1 MSRNVSNLSGRKGL
15 RDNLFER
22 LVEAGPPAA
31 ATHEPLAEEF
41 LVGAAVTY
49 GAASF
54 YDLLSGHNAGK
65 EALVCNG
72 SACLCAG
79 TQDDVL
85 QALGDRLGPDQ
96 VGHIT
101 CLGRCHENAAFHLRG
116 RNYSGHAIDQLET
129 IISDPA
135 AVADDTYAVGTAG
148 QPALL
153 TAPFPGVAAYYA
165 PLGELLRGTSEAA
178 LEQIKQSKLRGRGG
192 AGFPTGMKW
201 ASARDAVATKKYI
214 VCNAD
219 EGDPGAYIDRY
230 LMEHQPHRVLFGMLV
245 AGWIVGADEG
255 VLYVRAEYPESVATM
270 QRAVEEAEAAGFVGE
285 NIAGSGFNFRF
296 KVVMGAGAYICGEE
310 TALIA
315 SLEGR
320 RPEVSARPPFPTTQG
335 LYGKPTVVNNVETF
349 SNIHAVITLGGA
361 AYAAIGTPQSTG
373 PKLVCLNGVFKTP
386 GVYEVPMGTPL
397 RDVLEKLGGGFRVPV
412 KALHIGGPL
421 GGIVPVEKFDALT
434 VDFESFRDAGF
445 LLGHGSIM
453 AIPESF
459 PMIRYLEHL
468 MEFCAVESCGKCFPC
483 RIGSTRGRE
492 MLAGAASGQA
502 KIDRELFNDLLE
514 TMALTSL
521 CAHGGGI
528 PLPIRN
534 GLQYFADE
542 LQQFFDR

>member
-15 RDNLFER
+15 QDNLFER
-22 LVEAGPPAA
+22 IVEAGPPAA
-31 ATHEPLAEEF
+31 ETHEPLAEEF
-41 LVGAAVTY
+41 LIGAAVTY

-65 EALVCNG
+65 EALICNG

-85 QALGDRLGPDQ
+85 AALGQHLPADQ
-96 VGHIT
+96 IGHIT

-116 RNYSGHAIDQLET
+116 RNYSGRAVEQIDT
-129 IISDPA
+129 ILAEP
-135 AVADDTYAVGTAG
+135 DTAQNDSYAVGTAG
-148 QPALL
+148 QTPLL
-153 TAPFPGVAAYYA
+153 TAPFPGVAEYYA
-165 PLGELLRGTSEAA
+165 PLRELLHGSREAA
-178 LEQIKQSKLRGRGG
+178 LEQITQAKLRGRGG

-201 ASARDAVATKKYI
+201 AAAKASPSNKKYI

-255 VLYVRAEYPESVATM
+255 VLYVRAEYPESVAAM
-270 QRAVEEAEAAGFVGE
+270 QQAVREAEAAGW
-285 NIAGSGFNFRF
+285 AGAGVAGTNFNFHF

-349 SNIHAVITLGGA
+349 SNIHAILTIGA
-361 AYAAIGTPQSTG
+361 EAYAGLGTPQSTG
-373 PKLVCLNGVFKTP
+373 PKLVCLNGVFNKP
-386 GVYEVPMGTPL
+386 GVYEVPMGLPL
-397 RDVLEKLGGGFRVPV
+397 RDVLHKLGGGFREPV

-421 GGIVPVEKFDALT
+421 GGIVPAEKFDALT
-434 VDFESFRDAGF
+434 IDFESFRDAGF

-492 MLAGAASGQA
+492 MMSAAAAGGA
-502 KIDRELFNDLLE
+502 KIDRELLNDLLE

-542 LQQFFDR
+542 LQQYFK

>member
-15 RDNLFER
+15 QDNLFER
-22 LVEAGPPAA
+22 LVEAGPPDA
-31 ATHEPLAEEF
+31 ATHEPLAREF

-79 TQDDVL
+79 TQDGVL
-85 QALGDRLGPDQ
+85 QALGSHLGPDQ

-116 RNYSGHAIDQLET
+116 RNYSGHAIEKLEA
-129 IISDPA
+129 ILADPA
-135 AVADDTYAVGTAG
+135 AVPDDEYAVGTAG
-148 QPALL
+148 QPPVL

-165 PLGELLRGTSEAA
+165 TLGEWLSGSAESA
-178 LEQIKQSKLRGRGG
+178 LETIKQSKLRGRGG

-201 ASARDAVATKKYI
+201 AAAREAVADKKYI

-255 VLYVRAEYPESVATM
+255 VLYVRAEYPESVASM
-270 QRAVEEAEAAGFVGE
+270 KRALEEATAAGWIGD
-285 NIAGSGFNFRF
+285 NIAGSGFNFHF

-320 RPEVSARPPFPTTQG
+320 RPEVSTRPPFPTTQG

-349 SNIHAVITLGGA
+349 SNVHAVLTLGA
-361 AYAAIGTPQSTG
+361 EAYVALGTPQSAG
-373 PKLVCLNGVFKTP
+373 PKLVCLNGVFNRP

-397 RDVLEKLGGGFRVPV
+397 NDVLHKLGGGFREPV

-421 GGIVPVEKFDALT
+421 GGIVPAEKFDALT
-434 VDFESFRDAGF
+434 VDFESFRDNGF

-453 AIPESF
+453 AIPASF

-483 RIGSTRGRE
+483 RMGSTRGRE
-492 MLAGAASGQA
+492 MLAGAATHNA

-542 LQQFFDR
+542 LQQYFR